1 MSLITLSV
9 GVFPVGIFLLIK
21 SGIFK
26 SWFILKTLPGLLSAR
41 MFYAALPIG
50 IGFIGLSILPALPGY
65 DPDKFPFTL
74 WLGIT
79 IWGGPLL
86 GFWFMYRPPKWLK
99 PGWLQW
105 LEREYGYCLPILIEE
120 GQRMNRWQ
128 WEAQVRTRSGMQGW
142 IDDVFIHRQ
151 KDVDFAWKVEKFRLI
166 ERQVVKPEG
175 YSIRS
180 GMKVEGHAPV
190 HRQHD
195 IVLTQEEM
203 DIVIPFRN
211 AKYRPDDKYK
221 SD

>member
-1 MSLITLSV
+1 MGLITLSV

-105 LEREYGYCLPILIEE
+105 LEREYGYCLPVLIYEA
-120 GQRMNRWQ
+120 QKMNRWQ
-128 WEAQVRTRSGMQGW
+128 WEAQVRTRSGMQAW
-142 IDDVFIHRQ
+142 IDEVFTRRREDIN
-151 KDVDFAWKVEKFRLI
+151 FAWQAEKFYLI
-166 ERQVVKPEG
+166 EQETDVIKP
-175 YSIRS
+175 
-180 GMKVEGHAPV
+180 GMKVEGYVPA
-190 HRQHD
+190 HRQED
-195 IVLTQEEM
+195 VVLTREEI
-203 DIVIPFRN
+203 DAVVAVRN
-211 AKYRPDDKYK
+211 AQYRPDEKYMRR
-221 SD
+221 